1 MFSFVGNGD
10 IAVATRTKRTY
21 LVAPHMSAF
30 EGRAD
35 MTFCV
40 AHVCF

>member
-1 MFSFVGNGD
+1 MFLLRGVMG
-10 IAVATRTKRTY
+10 IAVATRTKQTY

-30 EGRAD
+30 EGGAD

-40 AHVCF
+40 AHVCC